1 MPEEFT
7 PDFSALGN
15 LAQSLQGIKLTDTAA
30 YRSAD
35 HAKQVYEYT
44 RNMEAIQAG
53 LKGDTKKEDVQ
64 KQQLKALQGIEKNT
78 RPGAAPQAAN
88 LATP

>member
-1 MPEEFT
+1 
-7 PDFSALGN
+7 
-15 LAQSLQGIKLTDTAA
+15 
-30 YRSAD
+30 
-35 HAKQVYEYT
+35 
-44 RNMEAIQAG
+44 MEAIQAG